1 MSQSIGEIALDL
13 VINKEKYSSQ
23 MAGIQNMAKK
33 AGLTLAAAFSVKGIT
48 DFGKQCLELGS
59 DLQEVQNVVDVTF
72 PSMKEK
78 VNEFAQSA
86 AQSFGLSETMAKKYT
101 GTFGAMSKAFGFSES
116 EAYEMGSAL
125 TKLSGDVAS
134 FYNITQDEAYTKL
147 KSVFTGETETL
158 KDLGVVMTQTALDA
172 YALENGFGKT
182 TKSMSEAEK
191 VALRYQFVQE
201 KLSAASGDFVRTSGG
216 WANQVR
222 VLTLQFDSLK
232 ATLGQGFINLFTPI
246 IKGINGV
253 IAKLQTLANAFKSF
267 TEYITGNDTE
277 ESTSG
282 ISSGLSEATD
292 AANSL
297 ESATSGVGDAA
308 KKAAKELKGV
318 MSYDEV
324 NNISGD
330 SDETSSGT
338 SGESVDF
345 GNISAD
351 EEKLADKFDA
361 ITGRTEVFFD
371 KIKKI
376 VEDFKIGDYFQ
387 AGQDT
392 SGLVADIFDFFSEAI
407 DKVNWDKLGDSIGEY
422 LAGVDWYK
430 VIKSAFKLK
439 FNIWK
444 AIAEVWFG
452 SFKAA
457 PIETAVIT
465 GIGALKFTGLGKK
478 VAPALGKAIMGSS
491 LVSSMTSAWASLGGI
506 GGILATDVATVI
518 GSGTV
523 AEIGLTIG
531 TALIGGMAAAVGGW
545 NIGQMIAKKLNFFG
559 AADIVDSMSF
569 LEQMKYI
576 GDWAKEGID
585 NAIISFIKFGS
596 ELTGV
601 SGSLKAVRED
611 AISAFNSETW
621 GTGFEN
627 VIRDVTGVRNGI
639 EQLITSSKNYV
650 NDAGMAEAKLAE
662 SLAEKYY
669 ALAEKE
675 NLTNEEKTLM
685 KKYAEELVSVL
696 PEASEYIDKETG
708 YITAQKDE
716 IQKLIEKQLEHIKIQ
731 AMQDKL
737 VEMYKQQMNASEDL
751 QAMESKLLT
760 SKEALQKA
768 QEAYDA
774 SLKKGRNS
782 LGEYLVAGDKET
794 AALKEAQAQYEA
806 LRNEQTEMVV
816 SYNRLGTAVRSF
828 ESDITSMMSGTYSSG
843 ENAGFNIVEGLNN
856 GIEDNS
862 ASSRE
867 AISRW
872 TESGVVDAM
881 YEGLDEHSPSK
892 ISYGAGENF
901 IIGFNNAIDDKASS
915 TSDAVSRYT
924 GLIVSEMTKIKS
936 PLTDSGTNAMQGFI
950 EGFRG
955 KFSEFGDTMSEWWDK
970 KVKPWFSKDKW
981 VEGMSGIKDAF
992 RETFKNACNA
1002 AAEKFNKFITWLNE
1016 KMNISWEAFSV
1027 AGKEIIPAGS
1037 VQLVNIP
1044 KIPMLANGGYVRANT
1059 PQLAIIGDN
1068 RHYGEIT
1075 APEDKMEAMAKQA
1088 ALEALKNR
1096 GSDNNADNPQPVTV
1110 KVYLEGDSKK
1120 IFRVVRTE
1128 NEAYRQQTGH
1138 PAFV

>member
-1 MSQSIGEIALDL
+1 MSQGAIGEIALDL
-13 VINKEKYSSQ
+13 VVNSQKYKSQ

-33 AGLTLAAAFSVKGIT
+33 AGLALAAAFSVKGIT
-48 DFGKQCLELGS
+48 DFTKQCLELGS

-86 AQSFGLSETMAKKYT
+86 AQSETMAKKYT
-101 GTFGAMSKAFGFSES
+101 GTFGAMSKAFGFGER
-116 EAYEMGSAL
+116 EAYEMGSTL

-158 KDLGVVMTQTALDA
+158 KDLGVVMTQAALDA

-182 TKSMSEAEK
+182 TNSMSEAEK

-201 KLSAASGDFVRTSGG
+201 KLSVASGDFVRTSGG
-216 WANQVR
+216 WANQIR

-253 IAKLQTLANAFKSF
+253 IGKLQTLANAFKSF
-267 TEYITGNDTE
+267 TAYITGNDTE

-324 NNISGD
+324 NNISGS
-330 SDETSSGT
+330 SDEASGTSGT
-338 SGESVDF
+338 SGESIDF
-345 GNISAD
+345 GNINAD
-351 EEKLADKFDA
+351 DEKLADKFDA
-361 ITGRTEVFFD
+361 ITGKTKVFFD
-371 KIKKI
+371 RIKKI
-376 VEDFKIGDYFQ
+376 VEDFKAGDYFH
-387 AGQDT
+387 AGRDT
-392 SGLVADIFDFFSEAI
+392 SELVTGIFNSFADAI
-407 DKVNWDKLGDSIGEY
+407 DNVEWEKLGKSIGEY
-422 LAGVDWYK
+422 LAGINWKD
-430 VIKSAFKLK
+430 VIIAGFKLK

-465 GIGALKFTGLGKK
+465 AIGALKFTGLGKK
-478 VAPALGKAIMGSS
+478 IAPALGKAIMGSS
-491 LVSSMTSAWASLGGI
+491 LVTSMTSAWASLGGI
-506 GGILATDVATVI
+506 Q
-518 GSGTV
+518 
-523 AEIGLTIG
+523 
-531 TALIGGMAAAVGGW
+531 AAFAGW
-545 NIGQMIAKKLNFFG
+545 NIGQEIYTKISG
-559 AADIVDSMSF
+559 EIIDMSF
-569 LEQMKYI
+569 GEQMAYLWDSILK
-576 GDWAKEGID
+576 GDFFPAAGKLLAEGLKGIFNWNETLDLFSMAKESFGMAAEAFREQDWGSIATNILEGIVLG
-585 NAIISFIKFGS
+585 F
-596 ELTGV
+596 TGILDFFV
-601 SGSLKAVRED
+601 EPINDLFKAVWD
-611 AISAFNSETW
+611 
-621 GTGFEN
+621 
-627 VIRDVTGVRNGI
+627 GI
-639 EQLITSSKNYV
+639 CSIFGIHSP
-650 NDAGMAEAKLAE
+650 A
-662 SLAEKYY
+662 
-669 ALAEKE
+669 
-675 NLTNEEKTLM
+675 
-685 KKYAEELVSVL
+685 
-696 PEASEYIDKETG
+696 
-708 YITAQKDE
+708 
-716 IQKLIEKQLEHIKIQ
+716 
-731 AMQDKL
+731 
-737 VEMYKQQMNASEDL
+737 
-751 QAMESKLLT
+751 
-760 SKEALQKA
+760 
-768 QEAYDA
+768 
-774 SLKKGRNS
+774 
-782 LGEYLVAGDKET
+782 
-794 AALKEAQAQYEA
+794 
-806 LRNEQTEMVV
+806 TEM
-816 SYNRLGTAVRSF
+816 
-828 ESDITSMMSGTYSSG
+828 EPIG
-843 ENAGFNIVEGLNN
+843 ENILL
-856 GIEDNS
+856 
-862 ASSRE
+862 
-867 AISRW
+867 
-872 TESGVVDAM
+872 GV
-881 YEGLDEHSPSK
+881 
-892 ISYGAGENF
+892 
-901 IIGFNNAIDDKASS
+901 
-915 TSDAVSRYT
+915 
-924 GLIVSEMTKIKS
+924 
-936 PLTDSGTNAMQGFI
+936 I

-955 KFSEFGDTMSEWWDK
+955 KFSEFGDAMSEWWDK

-992 RETFKNACNA
+992 REIFKNACNA
-1002 AAEKFNKFITWLNE
+1002 AAEKFNKLITWLNE
-1016 KMNISWEAFSV
+1016 KLNISWEGFSV

-1044 KIPMLANGGYVRANT
+1044 EIPMLANGGYVRANT

-1068 RHYGEIT
+1068 RYYGEIT

>member
-1 MSQSIGEIALDL
+1 MSQGAIGEIALDL
-13 VINKEKYSSQ
+13 VVNSQKYKSQ

-33 AGLTLAAAFSVKGIT
+33 AGLALAAAFSVKGIT
-48 DFGKQCLELGS
+48 DFTKQSLELGS

-101 GTFGAMSKAFGFSES
+101 GTFGAMSKAFGFGER
-116 EAYEMGSAL
+116 EAYEMGSTL

-158 KDLGVVMTQTALDA
+158 KDLGVVMTQAALDA

-182 TKSMSEAEK
+182 TNSMSEAEK

-201 KLSAASGDFVRTSGG
+201 KLSVASGDFVRTSGG
-216 WANQVR
+216 WANQIR

-253 IAKLQTLANAFKSF
+253 IGKLQTLANAFKSF
-267 TEYITGNDTE
+267 TAYITGNDTE

-324 NNISGD
+324 NNISGS
-330 SDETSSGT
+330 SDEASGTSGTSGT
-338 SGESVDF
+338 SGESIDF
-345 GNISAD
+345 GNINAD
-351 EEKLADKFDA
+351 DEKLADKFDA
-361 ITGRTEVFFD
+361 ITGKTKVFFD
-371 KIKKI
+371 RIKKI
-376 VEDFKIGDYFQ
+376 VEDFKAGDYFH
-387 AGQDT
+387 AGRDT
-392 SGLVADIFDFFSEAI
+392 SELVTGIFNSFADAI
-407 DKVNWDKLGDSIGEY
+407 DNVEWEKLGKSIGEY
-422 LAGVDWYK
+422 LAGINWKD
-430 VIKSAFKLK
+430 VIIAGFKLK

-465 GIGALKFTGLGKK
+465 AIGALKFTGLGKK
-478 VAPALGKAIMGSS
+478 IAPALGKAIMGSS
-491 LVSSMTSAWASLGGI
+491 LVTSMTSAWASLGGI
-506 GGILATDVATVI
+506 GGILTMDVATVI
-518 GSGTV
+518 GAGTA
-523 AEIGLTIG
+523 AEIGTMLATGI
-531 TALIGGMAAAVGGW
+531 IGGIVAAFAGW
-545 NIGQMIAKKLNFFG
+545 NIGQEIYTKISG
-559 AADIVDSMSF
+559 EIIDMSF
-569 LEQMKYI
+569 GEQMAYLWDSILK
-576 GDWAKEGID
+576 GDFFPAAGKLLAEGLKGIFNWNETLDLFSMAKESFGMAAEAFREQDWGSIATNILEGIVLG
-585 NAIISFIKFGS
+585 F
-596 ELTGV
+596 TGILDFFV
-601 SGSLKAVRED
+601 EPINDLFKAVWD
-611 AISAFNSETW
+611 
-621 GTGFEN
+621 
-627 VIRDVTGVRNGI
+627 GI
-639 EQLITSSKNYV
+639 CSIFGIHSP
-650 NDAGMAEAKLAE
+650 A
-662 SLAEKYY
+662 
-669 ALAEKE
+669 
-675 NLTNEEKTLM
+675 
-685 KKYAEELVSVL
+685 
-696 PEASEYIDKETG
+696 
-708 YITAQKDE
+708 
-716 IQKLIEKQLEHIKIQ
+716 
-731 AMQDKL
+731 
-737 VEMYKQQMNASEDL
+737 
-751 QAMESKLLT
+751 
-760 SKEALQKA
+760 
-768 QEAYDA
+768 
-774 SLKKGRNS
+774 
-782 LGEYLVAGDKET
+782 
-794 AALKEAQAQYEA
+794 
-806 LRNEQTEMVV
+806 TEM
-816 SYNRLGTAVRSF
+816 
-828 ESDITSMMSGTYSSG
+828 EPIG
-843 ENAGFNIVEGLNN
+843 ENILL
-856 GIEDNS
+856 
-862 ASSRE
+862 
-867 AISRW
+867 
-872 TESGVVDAM
+872 GV
-881 YEGLDEHSPSK
+881 
-892 ISYGAGENF
+892 
-901 IIGFNNAIDDKASS
+901 
-915 TSDAVSRYT
+915 
-924 GLIVSEMTKIKS
+924 
-936 PLTDSGTNAMQGFI
+936 I

-955 KFSEFGDTMSEWWDK
+955 KFSEFGDAMSEWWDK

-992 RETFKNACNA
+992 REIFKNACNA
-1002 AAEKFNKFITWLNE
+1002 AAEKFNKLITWLNE
-1016 KMNISWEAFSV
+1016 KLNISWEGFSV

-1044 KIPMLANGGYVRANT
+1044 EIPMLANGGYVRANT